1 MISSFVAAKKIMKK
15 STFIIFLL
23 LLSVNLFSQ
32 DKNLFRLFGEVLDD
46 NGEGL
51 PYVSIGIFNAKDS
64 SYTKGA
70 ATEINGKFSAQI
82 PAGTYY
88 AKISFLSFEDKT
100 INNIVIT
107 NKDVDLKKIALKPS
121 VNNLDEFAVVEEKN
135 LMELDLDKRVY
146 NVEKD
151 VTNQGAN
158 ASEILDNVPSVSVDV
173 DGNVSLRGSENV
185 RILINGKPSGMVGI
199 STSEA
204 LKQLQGSQIEKI
216 EVITNPSSRYD
227 AEGEVGIINIVLK
240 RDKREGVNGSVN
252 ANFGYPNNYGGGF
265 NITIKRKNFSVFTG
279 YGVSF
284 RNSPGTSSSQQ
295 NFTYPDTSFSYNST
309 SETQRFDFDNNF
321 NLGTEIFIND
331 YNTLIISGNTSFGTG
346 NNQTELI
353 YSDFNDLDIPTQTV
367 KRLEDEDKE
376 RLSYGINMNYRKTF
390 KLKDRLLTFDFSHA
404 DNTDD
409 EHSTISQTNNVLA
422 YQNLEQ
428 RVFNNEGGQDYLFQ
442 TDYIHPIKKG
452 KLELGLKY
460 TIKKID
466 DDYAVEQFNDTINDW
481 EYIPGYKNY
490 VLYEE
495 NVAAA
500 YLMFGNKIN
509 KFSYQL
515 GARVENTEII
525 TDLTFTNEVNKRNY
539 LNLFPSA
546 HISYELKKQHSLQAS
561 YSRRIQRPRHWYL
574 LPFFNFSDS
583 RNNFSGNPNL
593 NPEFTDS
600 YEIGHLKNY
609 SKGSI
614 LSSVYY
620 RYTTGTIERISISNT
635 EGITQRLPV
644 NLGTTDAFGVEF
656 SGSYELVKWWD
667 LRGSFNFYRQ
677 IIEGEYA
684 GVTYGSDALAWS
696 TRLNSKW
703 NIKKKVNLQA
713 SFNYNAPQQSPQGE
727 TKARYSLDTG
737 FSFDMLKGNGTV
749 SFNVKDVFNTRKR
762 RSISYGENFVSESE
776 HQWRSRYLR
785 VSLTYRINQKK
796 KKGEER
802 EFDNFDGGGEG

>member
-1 MISSFVAAKKIMKK
+1 MKNWL
-15 STFIIFLL
+15 SVLL
-23 LLSVNLFSQ
+23 LLFSYSLFSQ
-32 DKNLFRLFGEVLDD
+32 EKNLYRLYGDILDD

-51 PYVSIGIFNAKDS
+51 PYVSIGIFNVKDS
-64 SYTKGA
+64 SYVKGA
-70 ATEINGKFSAQI
+70 ATEISGKFSVQI

-88 AKISFLSFEDKT
+88 AKISFLSFEEKT

-107 NKDVDLKKIALKPS
+107 KKDVDLKEISLKPS
-121 VNNLDEFAVVEEKN
+121 VNNLDEFSVIEEKN
-135 LMELDLDKRVY
+135 LMELDLDKRVF
-146 NVEKD
+146 NVDKD
-151 VTNQGAN
+151 ITNQGAN

-199 STSEA
+199 TTSEA

-265 NITIKRKNFSVFTG
+265 NITLKRKNFSVFTG

-284 RNSPGTSSSQQ
+284 RNSPGSSSSQQ
-295 NFTYPDTSFSYNST
+295 NFTYPDTAFSYNST

-331 YNTLIISGNTSFGTG
+331 YNTLIVSGNTSFGSG
-346 NNQTELI
+346 NNQTDLT

-390 KLKDRLLTFDFSHA
+390 KLKDRLLTFDFSHS

-409 EHSTISQTNNVLA
+409 ENSTISQTNNVLA
-422 YQNLEQ
+422 SQNLEQ

-466 DDYAVEQFNDTINDW
+466 DDYAVEQYNDTISDW
-481 EYIPGYKNY
+481 EYISGYKNY

-500 YLMFGNKIN
+500 YLMFGNKVN

-515 GARVENTEII
+515 GTRVENTEII
-525 TDLTFTNEVNKRNY
+525 TDLTFTKVENRRNY
-539 LNLFPSA
+539 FNLFPSA
-546 HISYELKKQHSLQAS
+546 HISYELKKQNSLQAS
-561 YSRRIQRPRHWYL
+561 YSRRIQRPRHWWI

-609 SKGSI
+609 TKGSI

-620 RYTTGTIERISISNT
+620 RYTINTIERISISNA
-635 EGITQRLPV
+635 EGITQRFPV
-644 NLGTTDAFGVEF
+644 NLGDKDAFGVEF
-656 SGSYELVKWWD
+656 SGSYELIKWWD
-667 LRGSFNFYRQ
+667 LRGSFNFYRE
-677 IIEGEYA
+677 IIEGEYI
-684 GVTYGSDALAWS
+684 GIKYGSDALAWS

-749 SFNVKDVFNTRKR
+749 SFNVKDVFNSRKR
-762 RSISYGENFVSESE
+762 RSVSYGENFVSESE
-776 HQWRSRYLR
+776 FQWRSRYFR

-796 KKGEER
+796 KRGEER
-802 EFDNFDGGGEG
+802 DFDSFDGGGEG